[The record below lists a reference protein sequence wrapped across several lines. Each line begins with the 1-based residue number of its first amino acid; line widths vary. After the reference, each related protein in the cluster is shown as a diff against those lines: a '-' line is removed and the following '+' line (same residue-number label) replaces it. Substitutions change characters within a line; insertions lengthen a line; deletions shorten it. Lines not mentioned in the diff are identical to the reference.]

1 MHRVAQVG
9 FAAVLLASCSSSAR
23 HAATTASSTTRTTI
37 AVAPSASLHITGDR
51 ALAGDVVD
59 ASVVCS
65 FPTVDGLQVSVFA
78 HAPDSRISY
87 RMLVAADKVFVNV
100 DSGAG
105 ATFRERNFQGRGV
118 SAFDVAKG
126 AQLDSQLLDTAPSA
140 GVAPGSIG
148 RITAVKGS
156 VNCGNQTPGSST
168 ITVTGT
174 SRTGRYHTSRLDP
187 VLVECY
193 FNSGQLSVIGI
204 TRAGN
209 ENVQFLIS
217 LGSDGVINV
226 EEAPAHAAQRY
237 YGSVSG
243 LATLTSNGGRAHGD
257 VVERKATPPHTLH
270 IEGSATC
277 GTPMRD

>member
-9 FAAVLLASCSSSAR
+9 LAAVLLASCSSSAR

-37 AVAPSASLHITGDR
+37 AVAPSASLHITGDPE
-51 ALAGDVVD
+51 LAGDVVD

-78 HAPDSRISY
+78 HAPDFRISY

-118 SAFDVAKG
+118 PAFDVAKG

-140 GVAPGSIG
+140 GVARGSIG

-174 SRTGRYHTSRLDP
+174 FRTGQYHTSRLDP

-193 FNSGQLSVIGI
+193 FNSGQLSVLGI
-204 TRAGN
+204 SGPATR
-209 ENVQFLIS
+209 
-217 LGSDGVINV
+217 
-226 EEAPAHAAQRY
+226 
-237 YGSVSG
+237 
-243 LATLTSNGGRAHGD
+243 
-257 VVERKATPPHTLH
+257 
-270 IEGSATC
+270 TC
-277 GTPMRD
+277 SS